1 MLYTKESMRYG
12 ILDVR
17 FPSNR
22 FIVDQ
27 LYTWEL
33 DMMTLN
39 RQISEDSLTFKNSDI

>member
-12 ILDVR
+12 ILVVR
-17 FPSNR
+17 FPSSR

-27 LYTWEL
+27 LYTWDL